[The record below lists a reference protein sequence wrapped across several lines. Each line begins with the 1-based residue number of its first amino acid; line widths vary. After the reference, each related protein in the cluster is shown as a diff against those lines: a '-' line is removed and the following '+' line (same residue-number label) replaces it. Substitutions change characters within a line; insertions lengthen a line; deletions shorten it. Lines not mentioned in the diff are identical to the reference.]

1 MACPLK
7 SMAEADLESRKELF
21 ESLYEHFAAAIYGF
35 SYRLLGNPEE
45 ARDLTQETFFRL
57 FQAMDGGPPIDNP
70 KSWLYAVAANLCT
83 NQLKKKAQR
92 RRGTGFTDRNG
103 RSQEEELVIRQESE
117 LLRRCLSRLD
127 KRDQILLMLYGN
139 DLSYAEMSRATGL
152 KTSSIGKT
160 LARAIEKL
168 ARLVKEGENSWHA

>member
-1 MACPLK
+1 M
-7 SMAEADLESRKELF
+7 ESRKELF

-35 SYRLLGNPEE
+35 SYRLLGNSEE
-45 ARDLTQETFFRL
+45 ASDLTQETFFRL
-57 FQAMDGGPPIDNP
+57 FQAMDGGPLIDNP
-70 KSWLYAVAANLCT
+70 KSWLYTVAANLCT

-92 RRGTGFTDRNG
+92 RRNTEFADRNG
-103 RSQEEELVIRQESE
+103 RSQEEELVVRQESE
-117 LLRRCLSRLD
+117 LLRRCLSQID

-139 DLSYAEMSRATGL
+139 DLSYAEMSRATGI

>member
-1 MACPLK
+1 MVCPLK
-7 SMAEADLESRKELF
+7 SMAEADLESRKESF
-21 ESLYEHFAAAIYGF
+21 ESLYEHFAAAIYAF
-35 SYRLLGNPEE
+35 SYRLLGNTEE

-57 FQAMDGGPPIDNP
+57 FQAMDGGRPIVNP
-70 KSWLYAVAANLCT
+70 KSWLYTVAANLCA
-83 NQLKKKAQR
+83 NQLKKKTQR
-92 RRGTGFTDRNG
+92 RRDTGFTDRNG
-103 RSQEEELVIRQESE
+103 GSQEQELVIRQESE

-139 DLSYAEMSRATGL
+139 DLSYAEISRAAGI

>member
-1 MACPLK
+1 
-7 SMAEADLESRKELF
+7 MAEADLESRKESF
-21 ESLYEHFAAAIYGF
+21 ESLYEHFATAIYRF

-57 FQAMDGGPPIDNP
+57 FQAMDGGPPIDNL
-70 KSWLYAVAANLCT
+70 KSWLYTVAANLCT

-92 RRGTGFTDRNG
+92 RRDTGFSDRNG

-117 LLRRCLSRLD
+117 SLRRCLSQLD

-139 DLSYAEMSRATGL
+139 DLSYAEMSRATGI

-168 ARLVKEGENSWHA
+168 ARLVREGDISWHA

>member
-1 MACPLK
+1 MVCPLK
-7 SMAEADLESRKELF
+7 SMAEADLESCKESF
-21 ESLYEHFAAAIYGF
+21 ESLYEHFATAIYRF

-70 KSWLYAVAANLCT
+70 HSWLYTVAANLCA

-92 RRGTGFTDRNG
+92 RRDTGFSDRNG

-117 LLRRCLSRLD
+117 SLRRCLSQLD

-139 DLSYAEMSRATGL
+139 DLSYAEMSRATGI

-168 ARLVKEGENSWHA
+168 ARLVREGENS